1 MTQLSDP
8 FRLLFE
14 NSCDAYLLLGDNK
27 VLDANAGAER
37 LLKLSRQELLAAQP
51 AAWSSEFAEALNDS
65 PGRPFRD
72 APEPARRF
80 DWTYSDPAGGSLH
93 LEVSLTRIE
102 IDGRSRQVAALRDM
116 TELREMESHL
126 VERHRVIHGALEN
139 SSDGITAYEAIR
151 DGSGQIIDFQC
162 ILANPAARRLVPL
175 PENWHLG
182 TLLGCFPCVREGGL
196 FAKMVE
202 VVEKDVPLEH
212 EEHLGKDDGEKWL
225 SYSLAKLHDG
235 LTVRF
240 TDVTARKRM
249 ERELEESRGRM
260 GSILYNSVDG
270 VIAFSALRDEV
281 GALTDFRF
289 EHINPAAEKL
299 MEQKAEELLGKRLT
313 VTLPLTLQDGLYDKL
328 KTVLAGGEAID
339 FEYLS
344 TRWKPARWYRVA
356 VSKLG
361 DGVALNYAEI
371 TARKLAE
378 QEMQKAKE
386 AAESADRSK
395 SAFLAMISHELRTPM
410 NGVIGFTNL
419 LLDTELTATQ
429 RDYTH
434 TIQQSGNSL
443 LVLIDD
449 VLDFSK
455 IEAGKLELEL
465 HAFDL
470 RHCLHDAIVLLGPQ
484 ASQKN
489 ITLVEAIDEA
499 VPEKVFSDAT
509 RLRQVVVNLVSNAIK
524 FTSDGQ
530 VELSVRNGTDGSL
543 EIAVSDTGIGM
554 SPEVVS
560 RLFRPFAQG
569 DSSTTR
575 RFGGTGLGLAICK
588 RLVELMGGVIS
599 VESVEG
605 KGSIF
610 RCSIPLAELPP
621 TGLYQRN
628 DLQTIALPGVVA
640 AQQKKPESFAAEYPL
655 RILIAEDNS
664 TNMKVVL
671 LMLQRLGYRGDPVR
685 NGLECL
691 EAVRRLP
698 YDVILMDMQMPEMD
712 GIECARRLRAEKSTV
727 HVIALTADAL
737 SDAQGRCLEA
747 GMNDYI
753 TKPIVR
759 ENLERALRRAYRA
772 VAKAAANK
780 TGVAS

>member
-1 MTQLSDP
+1 MTQIHDP

-14 NSCDAYLLLGDNK
+14 NSCDAYLLIGDKK
-27 VLDANAGAER
+27 VLDANASAER
-37 LLKLSRQELLAAQP
+37 LLRLSRGELLAAP
-51 AAWSSEFAEALNDS
+51 LLSWSPHFTQALTEAPDD
-65 PGRPFRD
+65 PFR
-72 APEPARRF
+72 AGEKSRRF
-80 DWTYSDPAGGSLH
+80 DWTYPHPEGRTLH
-93 LEVSLTRIE
+93 LQVSCTPIE
-102 IDGRSRQVAALRDM
+102 MEGRNRLVAAVHDM
-116 TELREMESHL
+116 TELRELEAHL
-126 VERHRVIHGALEN
+126 VERHEVIHGALEN
-139 SSDGITAYEAIR
+139 SSDGVTAYRAIR
-151 DGSGQIIDFQC
+151 DGAGQIIDFQC
-162 ILANPAARRLVPL
+162 LLANPAAIRLARG
-175 PENWHLG
+175 PEGWSLG
-182 TLLGCFPCVREGGL
+182 TLLGCFPCARENGL
-196 FAKMVE
+196 WAKMVE
-202 VVEKDVPLEH
+202 VVENGAPLEH
-212 EEHLGKDDGEKWL
+212 EVVRTHPDGETWL
-225 SYSLAKLHDG
+225 GYSLAKLHDG
-235 LTVRF
+235 LTLRF
-240 TDVTARKRM
+240 TDITARRKL
-249 ERELEESRGRM
+249 ERELEESRRRV
-260 GSILYNSVDG
+260 GSILYHSVDG
-270 VIAFSALRDEV
+270 VIAFSAVRDAA
-281 GALTDFRF
+281 GALSDFRF
-289 EHINPAAEKL
+289 EHLNPAAEKL
-299 MEQKAEELLGKRLT
+299 MEQKAEELLGKCLT
-313 VTLPLTLQDGLYDKL
+313 VALPLTLKDGLYEKL
-328 KTVLAGGEAID
+328 KAVLATGEAVD

-344 TRWKPARWYRVA
+344 TRWNPHRWFRIA
-356 VSKLG
+356 ISRLG

-419 LLDTELTATQ
+419 LLDTELTSTQ
-429 RDYTH
+429 RDYTQ

-455 IEAGKLELEL
+455 IEAGKLELEM
-465 HAFDL
+465 HVFDL

-484 ASQKN
+484 AGQKN
-489 ITLVEAIDEA
+489 ITLIERIDDA

-524 FTSDGQ
+524 FTSDGT
-530 VELSVRNGTDGSL
+530 VELSVRNGPLGTL
-543 EIAVSDTGIGM
+543 EFAVSDSGIGM
-554 SPEVVS
+554 SPEVLA

-588 RLVELMGGVIS
+588 RLIELMGGTIS

-605 KGSIF
+605 KGSTF
-610 RCSIPLAELPP
+610 RCSLPLAELPAE
-621 TGLYQRN
+621 GLPQRN
-628 DLQTIALPGVVA
+628 DLYTVALPGVKTA
-640 AQQKKPESFAAEYPL
+640 PEKKPESFAAEYPL

-664 TNMKVVL
+664 TNLKVAL

-685 NGLECL
+685 NGIECL

-712 GIECARRLRAEKSTV
+712 GLECTRRLRAEKSNI

-759 ENLERALRRAYRA
+759 ENLERALRRAHRA
-772 VAKAAANK
+772 IAKASRAHG
-780 TGVAS
+780 GVTN